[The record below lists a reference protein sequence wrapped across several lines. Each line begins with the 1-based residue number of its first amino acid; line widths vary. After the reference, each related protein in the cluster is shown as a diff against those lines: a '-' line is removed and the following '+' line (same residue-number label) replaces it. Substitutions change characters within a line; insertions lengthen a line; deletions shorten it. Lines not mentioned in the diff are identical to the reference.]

1 MGIPHQQED
10 YKSQKNKELFVF
22 GYFPEVSKA
31 IHLKSY
37 QQDLLN
43 VTRQMAAIDIPN
55 WMSISSQGLIPRL
68 RTASNTGI
76 MRQV

>member
-1 MGIPHQQED
+1 MGISHQQED
-10 YKSQKNKELFVF
+10 YKSQKNKKLLVF

-37 QQDLLN
+37 QQDLLK
-43 VTRQMAAIDIPN
+43 VIRQMTAIDIPN
-55 WMSISSQGLIPRL
+55 WISVSSQGLIPRL
-68 RTASNTGI
+68 RNASNTGI